1 MTGRARRLK
10 GKPLSTQTAPTLA
23 LIHTSPTL
31 APGFTKLCHRHL
43 PEAKVF
49 HLVDESLIQD
59 TVRAGHLRKATI
71 RRLIR
76 QIESAEEAGANAVLV
91 TCSSIGPGVTLAQ
104 QLFEIPV
111 LRIDDAMA
119 ENAVRQAHTIGV
131 LATLRTTL
139 DPTTELL
146 REKAAKAGRKVELV
160 ECLCEEAFPAVL
172 AGDTATHDR
181 LLARALVEDLKGVD
195 LIVLA
200 QASMAR
206 VLTTLAADVVH
217 APVLSSPEL
226 AVLSARQALDLPQPA
241 RPGA

>member
-1 MTGRARRLK
+1 
-10 GKPLSTQTAPTLA
+10 
-23 LIHTSPTL
+23 L

-49 HLVDESLIQD
+49 HVVDESLIED
-59 TVRAGHLRKATI
+59 TVKAGHLRKATI

-76 QIESAEEAGANAVLV
+76 QIESAEEAGADAVLV

-119 ENAVRQAHTIGV
+119 ENAVRQANTIGV

-139 DPTTELL
+139 DPTTDLL